1 MLAWGKGL
9 GYTVQPRVRVRAMD
23 FNINTVLKRLEAA
36 TSRLEDIVV
45 YNEGKSSESLSE
57 NRGTVSPRTSSV
69 AASAAPPM
77 PRSSN
82 PSPRASVPSTGAAAT
97 AAVATQAPAANKGL
111 DALKAI
117 EGQQLA
123 EYVKIST
130 EIAPAVGKQAEQ
142 FKLAYAAMLKFVS
155 EAQSQPKPASI
166 DDLVTLLNP
175 INTEAGKIEDI
186 RSEFRS
192 ERELTNFLATVPAG
206 SGALGWVSI
215 EGKNEAAN
223 FIQEMRD
230 SSLFYGNRAL
240 KDHSN
245 ARAWLNSFT
254 GVLDGLKQVVKT
266 EFPAGIEWNVTPGAA
281 SSASASSAPAPPA
294 PAPGAGAPPPPPP
307 PPSVADLTK
316 DLGSS
321 SSAPAAA
328 PAGGLTG
335 VFAELNQGENI
346 ASALKPV
353 DKKALKSTKPPV
365 PKSSKPGKPSS
376 SSSAT
381 SAPTARTGGAKKT
394 PRVELA
400 ESTWYV
406 EDLDEK
412 HDIEI
417 EASMG
422 QSVRID
428 NCNNCTITIKG
439 KAATFNLSRCNRVGL
454 LVQTMVAS
462 CDIVNCQNFGL
473 QVTGTVP
480 SLMIDQSGQGS
491 IYLSEDSLGVDIFTS
506 QTTAINVNLPEGEPG
521 AYREVPLGEQIVHNI
536 VGENI
541 KSQVVKHA

>member
-1 MLAWGKGL
+1 
-9 GYTVQPRVRVRAMD
+9 MD

-45 YNEGKSSESLSE
+45 YNEAKPADSLRD
-57 NRGTVSPRTSSV
+57 NRSTVSPRSSAV
-69 AASAAPPM
+69 TADQAPPM
-77 PRSSN
+77 PQSNN
-82 PSPRASVPSTGAAAT
+82 PSPRASIPSTGAAA
-97 AAVATQAPAANKGL
+97 AASAPASNKGL

-117 EGQQLA
+117 ESKQVA
-123 EYVKIST
+123 EFVKTSNG
-130 EIAPAVGKQAEQ
+130 IAPAVGKQAEQ

-155 EAQSQPKPASI
+155 SAQSQPKPSSI
-166 DDLVTLLNP
+166 DSLVEMLNP
-175 INTEAGKIEDI
+175 INAEASKIEDM

-206 SGALGWVSI
+206 AGALGWVSI

-240 KDHSN
+240 KDHSD
-245 ARAWLNSFT
+245 ARPWLNAFT
-254 GVLDGLKQVVKT
+254 SVLDSLKETVKA
-266 EFPAGIEWNVTPGAA
+266 EFPSGIEWNVTPGAA
-281 SSASASSAPAPPA
+281 GAGAGAAGAGAPPA
-294 PAPGAGAPPPPPP
+294 PAPSAGGGAPPPPPP
-307 PPSVADLTK
+307 PPPSVSQLTK

-321 SSAPAAA
+321 PAPSAGAA
-328 PAGGLTG
+328 PAGGLSG

-365 PKSSKPGKPSS
+365 PKSSKPGKPSAAS
-376 SSSAT
+376 GSSAPGA
-381 SAPTARTGGAKKT
+381 STGSTAKKT
-394 PRVELA
+394 PRMELV
-400 ESTWYV
+400 ESTWHV

-412 HDIEI
+412 HDIQI

-428 NCNNCTITIKG
+428 NCNNCTITITG

-454 LVQTMVAS
+454 MVQTMVAS

-491 IYLSEDSLGVDIFTS
+491 IFLSEDSLGVDIFTS